1 MASATLPSY
10 PAFDTDE
17 EISSLPQKW
26 EEWIDGLENL
36 LAAVDIADHERKW
49 NTLKFYG
56 GEKLRKLEKQLNYD
70 KTAVYGADPAQNL
83 AGTADHYRRLKE
95 ALTAHFAPCVNET
108 YARFCF
114 RSITQEEG
122 ESVDTFVTRLR
133 TQASRCGF
141 HDNACSEGQIR
152 DQIVFG
158 CQSKKIRR
166 KALAENLDLA
176 RLIQS
181 ARAEETARANADEI
195 EKTSASQQ
203 EGSAEMYKV
212 SKGSG
217 KYSSRSVNAPAKV
230 ASGPGNGPFRENRQ
244 SFAPDTIPNPPATG
258 LKCYKC
264 GGSFPHRQ
272 GGRSCPA
279 MGKACSKCGVLN
291 HFASQCRGG
300 NRSVRAARVDSAS
313 NENLTVDLGEVRC
326 IGSVIEKAYLV
337 KISSKEGAIN
347 FNPDTGADVTII
359 DNSIYAQ
366 LNPLPR
372 LSKTKIRLMPY
383 GASKPLHILGCYKTE
398 LSVRG
403 KTTEETIF
411 VSHDQNKGVSLL
423 SRPASVALGLI
434 TFNYRAQQVADEPLT
449 QVGHMEAPQSAPNF
463 GSRLSLQPQPEGSLD
478 HPLLRD
484 FDDICHGVGC
494 HKDLKIS
501 LPLKE
506 GAKHSVA
513 PPSRIPVNLYP
524 SVKAEVERLESEG
537 VFESVPVDD
546 NTQSI
551 SRMVPV
557 PKRIE
562 GSDEI
567 GVRITFDWREL
578 NKNLDKVNHMVL
590 TVEELKAILAKAKVF
605 SQIDLKDAFYQL
617 PLDEES
623 KALTAFSTPWGI
635 KRCTR
640 LVQGATPSSA
650 ICHEVLRRDLVGISG
665 ALNIADNILVFGCGN
680 TSGEAVKDHD
690 RALLEVLQMFR
701 RTGLTLNR
709 KKCVFSATKTKFF
722 GYIFS
727 DKGIFPDPDK
737 VAALRAAEAPK
748 SKEEVRSFLGM
759 VGFNSQ
765 FIDNL
770 ATISGPLRNLTKKG
784 VNFSWGKA
792 EQAAFKAITN
802 AISETTMLSYFDTQK
817 ETALFTDAS
826 PIGVNAT
833 LVQMDE
839 SGCYKP
845 VNIASRALNE
855 TEQNYHQL
863 EREAL
868 AMHFGCDRFKMFL
881 QGIPFTHFIDPE
893 PLKGMMEKTKKEAPA
908 RIEKMRLK
916 LQGYDSTI
924 KLVKGKHNPADY
936 LSRHP
941 LPYES
946 CSKAER
952 DGFRDI
958 QNHIFVVAHMLPEA
972 ITVTKVKEASKQD
985 PVISKIMK
993 LLQTGAVKCP
1003 EGDKRLAP
1011 FKPVWAELSIAA
1023 DMLLRGERIVLPQQ
1037 LIKEALEIAHEG
1049 HMGIEKT
1056 KRYLR
1061 TAVWFPKMDILTER
1075 LVRNCIPCQAVTPSV
1090 HREPLRMT
1098 PLPPEPWQLI
1108 AADIFGPLPG
1118 GEKILVLKCLRSKW
1132 PEVKIFLRNQSTNAE
1147 SVISAMDKMFAIH
1160 GIPDTVRT
1168 DNGPPFN
1175 SKNFKNF
1182 AKRNGFQCQKVT
1194 PLWPEANGQAE
1205 AFMKCLGKVV
1215 RTAHIENRDWKKAL
1229 DNFLLAYRATPHP
1242 STGVAP
1248 AHLMYPGRRF
1258 KTRLPCHSAPSISK
1272 AAVKDFN
1279 KRAMESAKQYAD
1291 QRRHTQQSTIS
1302 VGDTVLV
1309 RQKKQNKRSSFYDP
1323 LPYKVISLKGSMITA
1338 RRQGHQIVRNSSFFK
1353 KISPQ
1358 NVCSK
1363 NAPASYERRAQTP
1376 PSGLPAL
1383 PPDPPNRRIHAPNR
1397 IPAAAP
1403 AFPRHE
1409 IAPPGPLDQT
1419 EGGNHEQVVDD
1430 GNSSD
1435 EEFVDAEGVDNQSTE
1450 ADARPPHAAVYHPP
1464 QNINFGLEDFALP
1477 PDFVSAPY
1485 NFRPRP

>member
-1 MASATLPSY
+1 M
-10 PAFDTDE
+10 
-17 EISSLPQKW
+17 
-26 EEWIDGLENL
+26 
-36 LAAVDIADHERKW
+36 
-49 NTLKFYG
+49 
-56 GEKLRKLEKQLNYD
+56 
-70 KTAVYGADPAQNL
+70 
-83 AGTADHYRRLKE
+83 
-95 ALTAHFAPCVNET
+95 
-108 YARFCF
+108 
-114 RSITQEEG
+114 
-122 ESVDTFVTRLR
+122 
-133 TQASRCGF
+133 
-141 HDNACSEGQIR
+141 
-152 DQIVFG
+152 
-158 CQSKKIRR
+158 
-166 KALAENLDLA
+166 
-176 RLIQS
+176 
-181 ARAEETARANADEI
+181 
-195 EKTSASQQ
+195 
-203 EGSAEMYKV
+203 
-212 SKGSG
+212 
-217 KYSSRSVNAPAKV
+217 
-230 ASGPGNGPFRENRQ
+230 
-244 SFAPDTIPNPPATG
+244 
-258 LKCYKC
+258 
-264 GGSFPHRQ
+264 
-272 GGRSCPA
+272 
-279 MGKACSKCGVLN
+279 
-291 HFASQCRGG
+291 
-300 NRSVRAARVDSAS
+300 RAARVDSAS
-313 NENLTVDLGEVRC
+313 NEDLSLELGEVRC
-326 IGSVIEKAYLV
+326 VGSVVEKACLV
-337 KISSKEGAIN
+337 KISSKEGAID

-359 DNSIYAQ
+359 DNSTYAQ

-372 LSKTKIRLMPY
+372 LSETKIRLMSY

-398 LSVRG
+398 LSVG
-403 KTTEETIF
+403 SKTTEETIF
-411 VSHDQNKGVSLL
+411 VSHDHNKGISLL

-434 TFNYRAQQVADEPLT
+434 TFNFPARDAFQFAVHTPQTFTMAEKSRERPL
-449 QVGHMEAPQSAPNF
+449 GAIGSLPSAAPWSAPNR
-463 GSRLSLQPQPEGSLD
+463 GSRLVLQPQPEGSSD
-478 HPLLRD
+478 HPFLQD

-494 HKDLKIS
+494 HKNLEIS

-524 SVKAEVERLESEG
+524 SVKAEVERLESAG

-562 GSDEI
+562 GSDELA
-567 GVRITFDWREL
+567 VRITFDWREL
-578 NKNLDKVNHMVL
+578 NKNLDGVNHMVL

-623 KALTAFSTPWGI
+623 KRLTTFSTPWGL

-650 ICHEVLRRDLVGISG
+650 ICHEVLRRDLEGTSG
-665 ALNIADNILVFGCGN
+665 AINIADNILVFGCGN
-680 TSGEAVKDHD
+680 TSEEALKDHD

-709 KKCVFSATKTKFF
+709 KKCIFSATKTKFF

-737 VAALRAAEAPK
+737 VTALRAAEAPK

-759 VGFNSQ
+759 AGFNSQ
-765 FIDNL
+765 FIPNY

-784 VNFSWGKA
+784 VNFSWGEA
-792 EQAAFKAITN
+792 ERAAFTAITN
-802 AISETTMLSYFDTQK
+802 AISEATMLSYFDTQK

-833 LVQMDE
+833 LAQMDE
-839 SGCYKP
+839 SGHYRP

-868 AMHFGCDRFKMFL
+868 AMDFGCNRFKMFL

-916 LQGYDSTI
+916 LQGFNSTI

-941 LPYES
+941 LPYKS

-958 QNHIFVVAHMLPEA
+958 QNHIFVIAHMLPEA
-972 ITVTKVKEASKQD
+972 ITVTRVKEASKQD
-985 PVISKIMK
+985 PVISKVMR
-993 LLQTGAVKCP
+993 LVRAGVAKCP
-1003 EGDKRLAP
+1003 EDDKRLAP
-1011 FKPVWAELSIAA
+1011 FKPVWAELSVAV
-1023 DMLLRGERIVLPQQ
+1023 DMLLRGERVVLPQQ
-1037 LIKEALEIAHEG
+1037 LIKEALKIAHEG
-1049 HMGIEKT
+1049 HMGVEKT

-1061 TAVWFPKMDILTER
+1061 TAVWFPKMDTLTER
-1075 LVRNCIPCQAVTPSV
+1075 VVRDCIPCQAVTPSF

-1098 PLPPEPWQLI
+1098 PLPPEPWQLV

-1147 SVISAMDKMFAIH
+1147 GVISAMDKMFAVH
-1160 GIPDTVRT
+1160 GIPDTIRT

-1175 SKNFKNF
+1175 SKDFKNF
-1182 AKRNGFQCQKVT
+1182 ARRNGFQCQKVT

-1248 AHLMYPGRRF
+1248 AHLLYPGRRF

-1272 AAVKDFN
+1272 AAVEDFN
-1279 KRAMESAKQYAD
+1279 RKAMESAKQYAD
-1291 QRRHTQQSTIS
+1291 QKRHTQHSTIS

-1309 RQKKQNKRSSFYDP
+1309 QQRKQNKLSSFYDP

-1353 KISPQ
+1353 KVPPQ
-1358 NVCSK
+1358 SVGST
-1363 NAPASYERRAQTP
+1363 NAPASNKRSVQTP
-1376 PSGLPAL
+1376 HSGLPVF
-1383 PPDPPNRRIHAPNR
+1383 PPDPPSRHVPAPNY
-1397 IPAAAP
+1397 IPVAPAAV
-1403 AFPRHE
+1403 PRLE
-1409 IAPPGPLDQT
+1409 NAPPGPDGQA
-1419 EGGNHEQVVDD
+1419 EGGNHEQM
-1430 GNSSD
+1430 N
-1435 EEFVDAEGVDNQSTE
+1435 EGVDNQNAE
-1450 ADARPPHAAVYHPP
+1450 ANAGPPHAAAYHPP
-1464 QNINFGLEDFALP
+1464 QGMNIEPAEFALP
-1477 PDFVSAPY
+1477 PDIVSRPY
-1485 NFRPRP
+1485 DFRPRP

>member
-1 MASATLPSY
+1 MA
-10 PAFDTDE
+10 
-17 EISSLPQKW
+17 
-26 EEWIDGLENL
+26 GL
-36 LAAVDIADHERKW
+36 
-49 NTLKFYG
+49 
-56 GEKLRKLEKQLNYD
+56 
-70 KTAVYGADPAQNL
+70 
-83 AGTADHYRRLKE
+83 
-95 ALTAHFAPCVNET
+95 
-108 YARFCF
+108 
-114 RSITQEEG
+114 
-122 ESVDTFVTRLR
+122 
-133 TQASRCGF
+133 
-141 HDNACSEGQIR
+141 IR
-152 DQIVFG
+152 
-158 CQSKKIRR
+158 
-166 KALAENLDLA
+166 A
-176 RLIQS
+176 

-195 EKTSASQQ
+195 EKSSAPQQ
-203 EGSAEMYKV
+203 ESSSDLYKV
-212 SKGSG
+212 SKAG
-217 KYSSRSVNAPAKV
+217 KYSSKSFNAPDRAT
-230 ASGPGNGPFRENRQ
+230 SGPANSMARRNRPDPT
-244 SFAPDTIPNPPATG
+244 PDTTPNPPAANRT
-258 LKCYKC
+258 CFKC
-264 GGSFPHRQ
+264 GGKFPHKN
-272 GGRSCPA
+272 SCPA
-279 MGKACSKCGVLN
+279 VGKTCIKCGKLN

-300 NRSVRAARVDSAS
+300 DRNVRAAQVRSSSEEDLMA
-313 NENLTVDLGEVRC
+313 DLGEVRC
-326 IGSVIEKAYLV
+326 IGSVVEKACLV
-337 KISSKEGAIN
+337 RIGSKEGAIE
-347 FNPDTGADVTII
+347 FNPDTGADVTIV
-359 DNSIYAQ
+359 DHSVYAQ
-366 LNPLPR
+366 LHPLPQ
-372 LSKTKIRLMPY
+372 LSETKIRLMPY
-383 GASKPLHILGCYKTE
+383 GASKPLRILGCYKTE
-398 LSVRG
+398 LSVG
-403 KTTEETIF
+403 CKTTKETIY
-411 VSHDQNKGVSLL
+411 VSHDHNRGVSLL

-434 TFNYRAQQVADEPLT
+434 TFNFPAQDALQFAVHTQSSAAVDEKICPT
-449 QVGHMEAPQSAPNF
+449 PSANGQSEPPGVIGKQPGAAPWSAPN
-463 GSRLSLQPQPEGSLD
+463 RKTLRPQPEGSPD
-478 HPLLRD
+478 HPLLQG

-494 HKDLKIS
+494 HKDLAIS

-506 GAKHSVA
+506 GAKHNVA
-513 PPSRIPVNLYP
+513 ASSRIPVNLYP

-562 GSDEI
+562 GSDEL

-623 KALTAFSTPWGI
+623 KRLTTFSTPWGL

-650 ICHEVLRRDLVGISG
+650 ICHEVLRRDLEGIQG
-665 ALNIADNILVFGCGN
+665 AINIADNILVFGCGD
-680 TSGEAVKDHD
+680 TSEGATRDHD
-690 RALLEVLQMFR
+690 RALLEVLEMFR

-709 KKCVFSATKTKFF
+709 KKCNFSATKTKFF

-727 DKGIFPDPDK
+727 DEGISPDPDK

-759 VGFNSQ
+759 AGFNSQ
-765 FIDNL
+765 FIPNY
-770 ATISGPLRNLTKKG
+770 ATISGPLRYLTKKG
-784 VNFSWGKA
+784 VNFSWGTA

-826 PIGVNAT
+826 PIGINAT
-833 LVQMDE
+833 LAQMDE
-839 SGCYKP
+839 SGHYKP

-855 TEQNYHQL
+855 TEQEYHQL

-868 AMHFGCDRFKMFL
+868 GMQFGCYRFKMFL

-908 RIEKMRLK
+908 RIENIRLK
-916 LQGYDSTI
+916 LQGFNSTI

-941 LPYES
+941 LPYKS

-952 DGFRDI
+952 INFREI
-958 QNHIFVVAHMLPEA
+958 QNHIFVIAHMLPEA

-993 LLQTGAVKCP
+993 LLRAGTTKCP
-1003 EGDKRLAP
+1003 EDDKRLAP

-1023 DMLLRGERIVLPQQ
+1023 DMLLRGERIVLPQG
-1037 LIKEALEIAHEG
+1037 LIKEALKIAHEG
-1049 HMGIEKT
+1049 HMGVAKT

-1061 TAVWFPKMDILTER
+1061 TSVWFPKMDALTER
-1075 LVRNCIPCQAVTPSV
+1075 LVRNCIPCQAVTPSP

-1098 PLPPEPWQLI
+1098 PLPPEPWQLV

-1132 PEVKIFLRNQSTNAE
+1132 PEVKIFLRHQSTNAE
-1147 SVISAMDKMFAIH
+1147 GVISAMDKMFAVH

-1175 SKNFKNF
+1175 SKDFKDF
-1182 AKRNGFQCQKVT
+1182 ARRNGFQTQKVT

-1215 RTAHIENRDWKKAL
+1215 RTAHIEGRDWKKAL

-1258 KTRLPCHSAPSISK
+1258 QTRLPCHSAPSVSK
-1272 AAVKDFN
+1272 AAVEDFN
-1279 KRAMESAKQYAD
+1279 KRAMETAKRYAD
-1291 QRRHTQQSTIS
+1291 QKRHTRQSDIA

-1309 RQKKQNKRSSFYDP
+1309 QQRKQNKLTSFYDP
-1323 LPYKVISLKGSMITA
+1323 LPYKVISLKGSMVTA
-1338 RRQGHQIVRNSSFFK
+1338 ARKGHQIVRNSSFFK
-1353 KISPQ
+1353 KVMPQ
-1358 NVCSK
+1358 NVCPAD
-1363 NAPASYERRAQTP
+1363 APASRKGKAETPSLPVLLPVLPDRRVP
-1376 PSGLPAL
+1376 V
-1383 PPDPPNRRIHAPNR
+1383 PNHP
-1397 IPAAAP
+1397 PAAAP
-1403 AFPRHE
+1403 AGRQRENHH
-1409 IAPPGPLDQT
+1409 PGPDGQAEGRDYDQ
-1419 EGGNHEQVVDD
+1419 VDD
-1430 GNSSD
+1430 ANSGD
-1435 EEFVDAEGVDNQSTE
+1435 EEFVDAEGVDNPIEGAE
-1450 ADARPPHAAVYHPP
+1450 AEPP
-1464 QNINFGLEDFALP
+1464 QA
-1477 PDFVSAPY
+1477 
-1485 NFRPRP
+1485 